1 MGKSWL
7 CTFSLFQQLQVA
19 GYLCAGWGWG
29 RGAGTMAAAAA
40 GIFGQMGRKGGWGRG
55 RSRVE
60 LELSPCGCGGPR
72 VEPTVSDGGEKR
84 KGAPS

>member
-1 MGKSWL
+1 
-7 CTFSLFQQLQVA
+7 
-19 GYLCAGWGWG
+19 
-29 RGAGTMAAAAA
+29 MAAAAA